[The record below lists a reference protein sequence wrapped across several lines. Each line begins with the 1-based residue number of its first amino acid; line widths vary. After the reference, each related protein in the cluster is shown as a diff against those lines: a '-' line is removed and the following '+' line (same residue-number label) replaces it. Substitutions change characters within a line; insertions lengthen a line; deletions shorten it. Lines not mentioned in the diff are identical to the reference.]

1 MNSISNF
8 YVSDSKNI
16 KSRKKDYAFGSSIK
30 KLIFP
35 TRSSGARDS
44 VFSTNQS
51 AALALNQQSTPQFN
65 TEPLSSTHRFSTRT
79 TPFQHPK
86 SLNSTPKTPQFNTKI
101 PQFHTKNPSFP
112 TPPQYHTKNP
122 SVQHQN
128 PSSSTSKT
136 PQSHTKN
143 QCIFN
148 AF

>member
-86 SLNSTPKTPQFNTKI
+86 SLNSTPKTHQFNTPFSSTPKTS
-101 PQFHTKNPSFP
+101 QFN
-112 TPPQYHTKNP
+112 TKNP
-122 SVQHQN
+122 SVQH
-128 PSSSTSKT
+128 T
-136 PQSHTKN
+136 PQ
-143 QCIFN
+143 FN
-148 AF
+148 IKKLC